1 MKVVRD
7 YPVFGRN
14 DHHGHCLIEFT
25 DVRVPL
31 TNLLGEEGGGFANAQ
46 ARLGPGRIHHVMR
59 ALGAGERALQLMVER
74 SKSRTAF
81 GKTLAEQ
88 SATRE
93 RIAESRVELEA
104 ARALC
109 HRAAY
114 AVDSEGNKAARH
126 LIAAAKV
133 MVPRTVVGGHRPRH
147 PDPRRRRHLRRDAA
161 VEALRLAPCDAPLRR
176 PRRGAPRLAR
186 PARAH
191 PRADL
196 PAAARSNP

>member
-1 MKVVRD
+1 
-7 YPVFGRN
+7 
-14 DHHGHCLIEFT
+14 
-25 DVRVPL
+25 
-31 TNLLGEEGGGFANAQ
+31 
-46 ARLGPGRIHHVMR
+46 MR

-133 MVPRTVVGGHRPRH
+133 LVPRTVVGVIDRAIQIHGAAGISDVTPLSKLYGWHRAMRLFDGPDEVHLASLGRH
-147 PDPRRRRHLRRDAA
+147 ELTREPTFRI
-161 VEALRLAPCDAPLRR
+161 PLR
-176 PRRGAPRLAR
+176 
-186 PARAH
+186 
-191 PRADL
+191 
-196 PAAARSNP
+196 SNR